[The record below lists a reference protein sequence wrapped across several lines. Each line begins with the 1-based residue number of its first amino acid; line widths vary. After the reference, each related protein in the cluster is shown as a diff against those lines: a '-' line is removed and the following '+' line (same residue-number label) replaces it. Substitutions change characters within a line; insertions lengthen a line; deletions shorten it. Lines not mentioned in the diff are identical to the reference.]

1 MQLYTIGHSTY
12 PVDHFLELI
21 RKYNIQYVIDV
32 RSIPYSRF
40 ASQYNSEVLK
50 KDLRGINVEYFRMDK
65 SFGARQTDIRYYN
78 SDGYLDFELFRK
90 SDAFIKGVQN
100 IIKGLK
106 QYNIALMCTE
116 KKPIDCHRA
125 IMVARRFELHGV
137 SVQHILNNTVFE
149 PNGYGTYNEDVLTI
163 QPENY
168 YTDSQFI
175 KVDRKTINDVMS
187 LEIETG
193 APYIFSDGSNYLSK
207 NEAIRCNHSLEFIK
221 AENLVLYPVTDQ
233 DTGGYKAHYKARFT
247 YNGIHYDNITV
258 TDPEYDAGL
267 TDFDGLVFGE
277 TYLVVSLGEE
287 FRGNHYKLIA
297 KIFDLVYTIENNPLI
312 FFHAFRDC
320 RYLERYPNVIYAL
333 WDDQVRDGKTP
344 CKECKQRLDG

>member
-50 KDLRGINVEYFRMDK
+50 KDLRGINVEYFHMDK

-125 IMVARRFELHGV
+125 IMVARGFELHGV
-137 SVQHILNNTVFE
+137 SVQHILH
-149 PNGYGTYNEDVLTI
+149 
-163 QPENY
+163 
-168 YTDSQFI
+168 
-175 KVDRKTINDVMS
+175 
-187 LEIETG
+187 
-193 APYIFSDGSNYLSK
+193 DGSTMSQTELDQLLLDMYFPDRNQITLFDVGKDK
-207 NEAIRCNHSLEFIK
+207 NEEDYLIEAYRLRNKEI
-221 AENLVLYPVTDQ
+221 
-233 DTGGYKAHYKARFT
+233 GY
-247 YNGIHYDNITV
+247 
-258 TDPEYDAGL
+258 
-267 TDFDGLVFGE
+267 
-277 TYLVVSLGEE
+277 
-287 FRGNHYKLIA
+287 
-297 KIFDLVYTIENNPLI
+297 
-312 FFHAFRDC
+312 
-320 RYLERYPNVIYAL
+320 RYSS
-333 WDDQVRDGKTP
+333 D
-344 CKECKQRLDG
+344 KEGVND